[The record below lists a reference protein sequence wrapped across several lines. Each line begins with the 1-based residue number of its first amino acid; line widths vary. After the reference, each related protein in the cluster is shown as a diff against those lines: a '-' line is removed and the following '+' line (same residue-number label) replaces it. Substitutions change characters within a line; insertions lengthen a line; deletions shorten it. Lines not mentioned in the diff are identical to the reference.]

1 MIHYSIYDTSV
12 IFGNQGFGLSSNEA
26 NTNYS
31 DINIE
36 GVMVQ
41 VSRSNNSELRIERI
55 LSTNPK
61 DYLNPKL
68 QPGAL
73 IQNYL
78 K

>member
-12 IFGNQGFGLSSNEA
+12 IFGNQGFGLSSSQTNI
-26 NTNYS
+26 NYS
-31 DINIE
+31 DMNID
-36 GVMVQ
+36 GVLVQ
-41 VSRSNNSELRIERI
+41 VSRSNNSELRIERL

-68 QPGAL
+68 KPGAVVE
-73 IQNYL
+73 NFL

>member
-1 MIHYSIYDTSV
+1 MILYSIYDPSV
-12 IFGNQGFGLSSNEA
+12 VFGNQGYGIKQEDIS
-26 NTNYS
+26 YS
-31 DINIE
+31 EMNIN

-41 VSRSNNSELRIERI
+41 VSKANNAGFRIERI

-68 QPGAL
+68 QPGSMVES
-73 IQNYL
+73 YL

>member
-12 IFGNQGFGLSSNEA
+12 IFGNQGFGLSSNQA
-26 NTNYS
+26 SLNYS
-31 DINIE
+31 DMNIE

-41 VSRSNNSELRIERI
+41 VSRSNNSEIRIERI

-68 QPGAL
+68 QPGS
-73 IQNYL
+73 IVGNFQ

>member
-1 MIHYSIYDTSV
+1 MIFYSIYDTSV
-12 IFGNQGFGLSSNEA
+12 VFGNRGFDDISA
-26 NTNYS
+26 NTSFCEMNV
-31 DINIE
+31 D

-68 QPGAL
+68 QPGS
-73 IQNYL
+73 IV
-78 K
+78 